1 MSVSAQV
8 DSSQLGRWFESQNI
22 VLDPPLTLTLIAG
35 GRSNLTYRADDSAG
49 RSYVLRRPPL
59 GQVLQSAHDVGREH
73 RIISALD
80 GTGVPVPHSY
90 GLCTDP
96 AVFGAPFYVM
106 NLVPGVVVAADA
118 DGSRYPAPARTPAS
132 LDLVDVMARI
142 HLLDVDEVGLG
153 SLGRKQD
160 YGQRQLRRWH
170 RQFHESSNRTLPLVD
185 EVHRRLS
192 AAIPPQRFTGLVHGD
207 LRPGNVLLSQDGR
220 VNAVLDWELATLGD
234 TLADLG
240 WLVAT
245 WRMPGEQELLESPTA
260 HPGWLSRTE
269 LIDRYSERTGHDVS
283 DIGWYRAFA
292 LWRLTCIGE
301 GIYSRYRAGVMGD
314 DGFDVAGQGA
324 LVVRLAEAAHAAL
337 QDV

>member
-1 MSVSAQV
+1 MSLSADV
-8 DSSQLGRWFESQNI
+8 DASQLARWFDANGI
-22 VLDPPLTLTLIAG
+22 DLTEPVRLTLIAG
-35 GRSNLTYRADDSAG
+35 GRSNLTYQADDAAG
-49 RSYVLRRPPL
+49 RSYVLRRPPM
-59 GQVLQSAHDVGREH
+59 GNVLPSAHDVAREH

-80 GTGVPVPHSY
+80 GSGVPVPHSY

-96 AVFGAPFYVM
+96 SVFGAPFYVM
-106 NLVPGVVVAADA
+106 NLVPGVVVAVDSE
-118 DGSRYPAPARTPAS
+118 GSEYPVESRTLAS
-132 LDLVDVMARI
+132 IDLVDIMARI

-153 SLGRKQD
+153 ALGRKED

-170 RQFHESSNRTLPLVD
+170 RQFHESSDRDLPLVD

-192 AAIPPQRFTGLVHGD
+192 SAIPPQKFTGLVHGD
-207 LRPGNVLLSQDGR
+207 LRPGNVLLSPDGR

-245 WRMPGEQELLESPTA
+245 WRMPGEPELLESPTA
-260 HPGWLSRTE
+260 HPGWLSRAE
-269 LIDRYSERTGHDVS
+269 LINRYSERTGHDVS

-301 GIYSRYRAGVMGD
+301 GIYSRYRAGVMGN
-314 DGFDVAGQGA
+314 DGFDIEAQA
-324 LVVRLAEAAHAAL
+324 LLVVRLAEAAHAAL
-337 QDV
+337 ADL